1 MEIKISFTLNMN
13 DEQMH
18 AWANEY
24 GLDMG
29 EVSSD
34 ATGHIGEIVQATVKS
49 IPHVQDFTRVTG
61 FTVK

>member
-1 MEIKISFTLNMN
+1 MEIKISLTLSMN

-24 GLDMG
+24 GLDMD

-34 ATGHIGEIVQATVKS
+34 ATGHISEIVHATIKN

-61 FTVK
+61 FMVK